1 MKIFDWIQIKM
12 IKRTVSH
19 ELALQGKRKIHKPK
33 EIKKIGVL
41 IDSKSLLSPEL
52 ILKELQNAGYA
63 ACRITV
69 LQYDSSVP
77 KNLDAT
83 TNSFG
88 DKDILMIGKPS
99 PAVVHFCEQNFDL
112 LINYFPENLPQL
124 QLVSLRTKSK
134 FRVGFSE
141 VDRRLND
148 LIFSLPDKSPKLFFE
163 QMNTYLKTIAN

>member
-1 MKIFDWIQIKM
+1 MRIFDWIQTII
-12 IKRTVSH
+12 IKRTVSQ
-19 ELALQGKRKIHKPK
+19 ELVLQGIRKIHKPK

-52 ILKELQNAGYA
+52 IQKELQNAGYA
-63 ACRITV
+63 ACQITV
-69 LQYDSSVP
+69 LQYDASIP
-77 KNLDAT
+77 KNVGT
-83 TNSFG
+83 TCNSFG
-88 DKDILMIGKPS
+88 DQDILLMGKPS
-99 PAVVHFCEQNFDL
+99 PAVEHFCEQNFDL

-141 VDRRLND
+141 ADRRLND

-163 QMNTYLKTIAN
+163 QMNTYLNTIVN

>member
-12 IKRTVSH
+12 IKRKVSH

-88 DKDILMIGKPS
+88 DKDILIMGKTS

>member
-12 IKRTVSH
+12 IKRKVSH

-88 DKDILMIGKPS
+88 DKDILIMGKTS
-99 PAVVHFCEQNFDL
+99 PTVVNFCEQNFDL
-112 LINYFPENLPQL
+112 LINYFSENLTQL

>member
-12 IKRTVSH
+12 IKRKVSH

-33 EIKKIGVL
+33 EINKIGVL

-69 LQYDSSVP
+69 LQYDSSVT

-88 DKDILMIGKPS
+88 DKDILIMGKTS

>member
-1 MKIFDWIQIKM
+1 MKIFDWFQIKM

-83 TNSFG
+83 INSFG
-88 DKDILMIGKPS
+88 DKDILIMGKPS

>member
-1 MKIFDWIQIKM
+1 M
-12 IKRTVSH
+12 
-19 ELALQGKRKIHKPK
+19 
-33 EIKKIGVL
+33 

-52 ILKELQNAGYA
+52 ILKELQNVGYA

-83 TNSFG
+83 TNLFG
-88 DKDILMIGKPS
+88 DKDILIMGKTS

-141 VDRRLND
+141 VDPRLND
-148 LIFSLPDKSPKLFFE
+148 LIFCLPDKSPKLFFE
-163 QMNTYLKTIAN
+163 QMNTYLKTITN

>member
-1 MKIFDWIQIKM
+1 MKLFDWIQIKM

-41 IDSKSLLSPEL
+41 IDSKLLLSPEL
-52 ILKELQNAGYA
+52 ILKELQNAGFA
-63 ACRITV
+63 ASRITV
-69 LQYDSSVP
+69 LQYDPSVP
-77 KNLDAT
+77 KNVDAT

-88 DKDILMIGKPS
+88 DKDILMMGKPS
-99 PAVVHFCEQNFDL
+99 PAVVHFCEQNPDL

-141 VDRRLND
+141 VDPRLND
-148 LIFSLPDKSPKLFFE
+148 LIFCLPDKSPKLFFE
-163 QMNTYLKTIAN
+163 QMNTYLKTITN

>member
-12 IKRTVSH
+12 IKRKVSH

-69 LQYDSSVP
+69 LQYDSSVT

-88 DKDILMIGKPS
+88 DKDILIMGKTS

-134 FRVGFSE
+134 FRVGLSV

-148 LIFSLPDKSPKLFFE
+148 LIFSLPVKSPKLFFE

>member
-1 MKIFDWIQIKM
+1 MKLFDWIQIKM
-12 IKRTVSH
+12 IKRTVSR

-41 IDSKSLLSPEL
+41 IDSKPLLSPEL

-63 ACRITV
+63 SCRITV
-69 LQYDSSVP
+69 LQYEASVP
-77 KNLDAT
+77 KNVDAIN
-83 TNSFG
+83 NSFG
-88 DKDILMIGKPS
+88 DKDILMMGKPS
-99 PAVVHFCEQNFDL
+99 PVVEHFCEQNFDL
-112 LINYFPENLPQL
+112 LINYFPENIPQL

-148 LIFSLPDKSPKLFFE
+148 LIFSLPNKSPKLFFE

>member
-1 MKIFDWIQIKM
+1 M
-12 IKRTVSH
+12 KRTVSH
-19 ELALQGKRKIHKPK
+19 ELALLGKRKIHKPK

-41 IDSKSLLSPEL
+41 IDGKSLLSPEL

-69 LQYDSSVP
+69 LQYDASMP
-77 KNLDAT
+77 KNVDTT

-124 QLVSLRTKSK
+124 QFVSLRTKSK

-148 LIFSLPDKSPKLFFE
+148 LIFSLPDKSPKFFL
-163 QMNTYLKTIAN
+163 NK